1 MSSSDEALNK
11 VNNHIKEAFEILKQE
26 TDRVRKEKEAFDE
39 VDRKPERVRSSK
51 IVKLNVGGHFFSTT
65 LETLNKNPGAFAC
78 FQTYCFFKKIYIKY

>member
-1 MSSSDEALNK
+1 MSSGDEALKK
-11 VNNHIKEAFEILKQE
+11 VSNHTKEAFDILKQK

-65 LETLNKNPGAFAC
+65 LETLNKNPGTFAC
-78 FQTYCFFKKIYIKY
+78 FKTYCFLKNIY